1 MITIDANNKT
11 LGRVASAAAKALL
24 GKGAAD
30 FAKNVVSP
38 EEVKVT
44 GVEGM
49 RISGDKATQKEYIRY
64 SGYAGGQKRET
75 YESLMQRH
83 PERVIE
89 HAITRMLPKNKLGRQ
104 MLKKLKVYA
113 GPEHPHQAQ
122 KAKPF
127 EIVQI
132 SQ

>member
-75 YESLMQRH
+75 YEQLTARRGNR
-83 PERVIE
+83 EALRR
-89 HAITRMLPKNKLGRQ
+89 AILGMLPKNRLQ
-104 MLKKLKVYA
+104 MRRIKNLTI
-113 GPEHPHQAQ
+113 ET
-122 KAKPF
+122 
-127 EIVQI
+127 
-132 SQ
+132 